1 MHLGKL
7 SEVDV
12 DVDACMHGSF
22 LAFGVWSAPVYAT
35 TLCVCVGGG
44 GGGGGGG
51 WGLVSIYSSTVHITR
66 KFSSTCTNDWRYTL
80 PAQGRRSRDKVELL

>member
-1 MHLGKL
+1 MSTH
-7 SEVDV
+7 
-12 DVDACMHGSF
+12 ACMDLFSH
-22 LAFGVWSAPVYAT
+22 LEFGAHPSMPPH
-35 TLCVCVGGG
+35 C